1 MRLVIVLAGAFG
13 FLTVILGSLAWN
25 KPVETSLVNGTI
37 SAFVAG
43 ILLRWWMKLWIT
55 SLEQVSRQE
64 EMAAHLDQLETEA
77 EQMQAGSNPSEPGQ
91 R

>member
-1 MRLVIVLAGAFG
+1 MRLVVVMAGGFG
-13 FLTVILGSLAWN
+13 FLTVVLGSMAWN
-25 KPVETSLVNGTI
+25 KPIEMSLVNGAI

-64 EMAAHLDQLETEA
+64 EMAATLDQLEADA
-77 EQMQAGSNPSEPGQ
+77 EQARTASKLSESGKP
-91 R
+91 